1 MLHITVH
8 SVPPRGVFMR
18 ILIRTKPKETAGG
31 NVLQQML
38 TAYEVFDY
46 IYDFPV
52 FFLLLS
58 KCHDYIR
65 KLNLYADAGA
75 REYWIVD
82 PMVKESQSTIWKRVL
97 SERRLTHF
105 RTGLRSISMMIS
117 RLISRS
123 WIYREQPSGF
133 PVK

>member
-1 MLHITVH
+1 
-8 SVPPRGVFMR
+8 MR

-31 NVLQQML
+31 NVLQHML
-38 TAYEVFDY
+38 MAYEVFDY

-82 PMVKESQSTIWKRVL
+82 PMVKEVAVYHLEK
-97 SERRLTHF
+97 
-105 RTGLRSISMMIS
+105 G
-117 RLISRS
+117 
-123 WIYREQPSGF
+123 
-133 PVK
+133 